1 MRRGRRCRERARI
14 ELRGEPGKQS
24 VVIDGY
30 VNVTGRDSRPIPDRK
45 GGYFIERIQKGAFG
59 KAIARA
65 QTVKALLD
73 HKWDHAIG
81 ETGNNLTLKEDVIG
95 LRAHLE
101 TSDPEVVRLAKEKRL
116 RGWSFDIKR
125 PVENRAETP
134 GGLPIRTITDFD
146 ISEVSLVSDRL
157 RPWYEST
164 TVETRAGE
172 GEEEIAEL
180 RAEEFDPDYIGF
192 EKEKEKPDNSKLKK
206 IIERYGGNV

>member
-1 MRRGRRCRERARI
+1 M
-14 ELRGEPGKQS
+14 
-24 VVIDGY
+24 
-30 VNVTGRDSRPIPDRK
+30 TGRDSRPIPDRK
-45 GGYFIERIQKGAFG
+45 GGYFIERIRKGAFE

-65 QTVKALLD
+65 QKVTALLD
-73 HKWDHAIG
+73 HKWGHAIG
-81 ETGNNLTLKEDVIG
+81 ETGNNLTLREDVIG

-101 TSDPEVVRLAKEKRL
+101 TSDSEVVQLAKEKRL

-125 PVENRAETP
+125 PVEERAEIQ

-146 ISEVSLVSDRL
+146 ISEVSLISDRM

-172 GEEEIAEL
+172 DGEETVEI

-192 EKEKEKPDNSKLKK
+192 EPEKKKPDNSKLKEM
-206 IIERYGGNV
+206 IEKYGGKV

>member
-1 MRRGRRCRERARI
+1 MNYYDSSFRSVNNGYNLL
-14 ELRGEPGKQS
+14 LRG
-24 VVIDGY
+24 
-30 VNVTGRDSRPIPDRK
+30 VTGK
-45 GGYFIERIQKGAFG
+45 FG
-59 KAIARA
+59 V
-65 QTVKALLD
+65 QYEQPL
-73 HKWDHAIG
+73 
-81 ETGNNLTLKEDVIG
+81 GNNLTLREDVIG

-172 GEEEIAEL
+172 GEEEITEL